1 MKLVI
6 LTGGRGTRLG
16 MKNIPKPM
24 VRIGGKPILEH
35 QIDLARRYGIM
46 DIYLLSGH
54 LGEVIADYFGDG
66 SKFGVKL
73 THVIEKRLLGTAGAI
88 AQLEGRLAERFMV
101 FYGDLFLDMDLRSLI
116 DFDARGDSLAT
127 IVVHPNDHPHDSDLV
142 EIDDENRVVA
152 FHSKDRRKDGFYP
165 NLLNAA
171 IYILS
176 PEIFEYIPKEKGLDL
191 GKDIYPLILRSHRII
206 RAYKTAEYIKDIGT
220 PERLKEVIRD
230 FLDGRIR
237 AVSKRNRRPAFFLD
251 RDGTVIK
258 EVDLLHKIEDVELF
272 PFSAQAIRKIN
283 EAGQPCF
290 LVTNQSVVARNLC
303 SIPTVKEIHNKIE
316 TLLGR
321 EKAYLNDIYFC
332 PHHPDKG
339 YPGENSAFKIDC
351 ECRKPKVGLI
361 RKAADEY
368 NVDVKASWFIGDA
381 TMDVQTGRNA
391 TMKTV
396 LLRTGKG
403 GKDGKFKAVP
413 DFVFDDLHEAVDFI
427 LSGKAKYENLLK
439 EIINRISIR
448 CSSPWIIA
456 IGGQARSG
464 KSTFVKC
471 LSDYLLKMGI
481 SHKVIGLDHWLVG
494 VKDRQDKMTVRERYD
509 YRRVEKDIGTLL
521 AHRKII
527 MQKYDPHSRM
537 IVGEQEYA
545 LGDENGIIVE
555 GVPALDIEGLRNV
568 SLIKVYIEIDEE
580 TRKRRFFSFYA
591 WKGLSEEEVQNLYS
605 QRLLDEVVFIDG
617 SKEHADLIVRS

>member
-1 MKLVI
+1 
-6 LTGGRGTRLG
+6 
-16 MKNIPKPM
+16 
-24 VRIGGKPILEH
+24 
-35 QIDLARRYGIM
+35 
-46 DIYLLSGH
+46 
-54 LGEVIADYFGDG
+54 
-66 SKFGVKL
+66 
-73 THVIEKRLLGTAGAI
+73 
-88 AQLEGRLAERFMV
+88 
-101 FYGDLFLDMDLRSLI
+101 
-116 DFDARGDSLAT
+116 
-127 IVVHPNDHPHDSDLV
+127 
-142 EIDDENRVVA
+142 
-152 FHSKDRRKDGFYP
+152 
-165 NLLNAA
+165 
-171 IYILS
+171 
-176 PEIFEYIPKEKGLDL
+176 
-191 GKDIYPLILRSHRII
+191 
-206 RAYKTAEYIKDIGT
+206 
-220 PERLKEVIRD
+220 
-230 FLDGRIR
+230 
-237 AVSKRNRRPAFFLD
+237 
-251 RDGTVIK
+251 
-258 EVDLLHKIEDVELF
+258 
-272 PFSAQAIRKIN
+272 
-283 EAGQPCF
+283 
-290 LVTNQSVVARNLC
+290 
-303 SIPTVKEIHNKIE
+303 
-316 TLLGR
+316 LGR